1 MLGTDRSTPVLIWVL
16 LAVLAAVFGVELL
29 CGVGDGNSSSFEP
42 SLATLIALGGLNRT
56 LVLQDGEW
64 YRLFSAPLL
73 HGGVVHLALNALA
86 LLIAGGLLE
95 RLVGRA
101 WLLALFTIGALGGSL
116 MSLAIN
122 PTTVVSVGASGAI
135 MGLLATGLVLSFRL
149 PHGRQRTQVQLGML
163 QMLVPSLLPL
173 AASVT
178 GQHVDFGA
186 HLGGTLAGGVA
197 GLAMLTLWRETSP
210 QPPAI
215 GRVLAAAGLA
225 AFAWAVVAAA
235 ANYPGYAA
243 ELIPS
248 DQLPKA
254 DAADRQE
261 SADLVARYPHD
272 PRAHFLRAESLLDA
286 GDKKGAEQ
294 ELRAALAQER
304 TLSMR
309 FKPELEWRLRTLLAL
324 LLVDEGRTVD
334 ATETAQP
341 VCAAAAPASM
351 LAALADAHL
360 CAARH

>member
-1 MLGTDRSTPVLIWVL
+1 MLGTNRSTPVLIWVL

-29 CGVGDGNSSSFEP
+29 CSAGDGGGSLEP
-42 SLATLIALGGLNRT
+42 SVATLIALGGLNGT
-56 LVLQDGEW
+56 LVFQDGEW
-64 YRLFSAPLL
+64 YRLFAAPLL
-73 HGGVVHLALNALA
+73 HGSLVHLALNGLA

-101 WLLALFTIGALGGSL
+101 WLLALFALGALGGSL

-122 PTTVVSVGASGAI
+122 PPNVVSVGASGAI
-135 MGLLATGLVLSFRL
+135 MGLLATGLVLSFGL
-149 PHGRQRTQVQLGML
+149 PRGPQRTQVQLGML

-186 HLGGTLAGGVA
+186 HLGGTLAGAAA
-197 GLAMLTLWRETSP
+197 GLAMLIFWRKTSP
-210 QPPAI
+210 LPPAV

-225 AFAWAVVAAA
+225 AFAWAAVATA
-235 ANYPGYAA
+235 ANYPSYAA

-248 DQLPKA
+248 DQLAKG
-254 DAADRQE
+254 DAADGQAL
-261 SADLVARYPHD
+261 ADLVAHYPRD
-272 PRAHFLRAESLLDA
+272 PRGHFLRAESLLDA
-286 GDKKGAEQ
+286 GDEKGAEQ

-304 TLSMR
+304 TLSLQ

-324 LLVDEGRTVD
+324 LLADEGRTAD
-334 ATETAQP
+334 AAETAEP

-351 LAALADAHL
+351 LVALANAHL
-360 CAARH
+360 CAQRH